1 MMKKSII
8 VFAVII
14 IFSVGVIVSGCIFVD
29 GQTGE
34 AALAEETIAG
44 DQAEAESLV
53 VGFRA
58 DASENLHWVNRYD
71 YSTGQTVSF
80 FKRGEMSK
88 KTTALFYDYIRFTGW
103 SAVPYYTR
111 LDYGKLD
118 GLQDKKIHAFYD
130 DIQQAATT
138 DGKKVQGEIRLADYI
153 DYYPVSF
160 RFQLG
165 SKIFSSN
172 NALTG
177 MKVYEERGI
186 LSSDTAKAYDSD
198 IALYAAFNKMFPIPV
213 IGNEYHQYTVSK
225 VKDYDYETELGYKM
239 EVKKLRGRDA
249 DYYEFDPI
257 IAIQEENIR
266 DSVEWDH
273 PDLGDAAYNLKN
285 RLLFIVNNRTAKGNP
300 VDTSQ
305 MKEGYGI
312 YELPVEI
319 VPEASLKKSPRS
331 RALPVPKPLPD
342 ELKMVY
348 PLDEKAEYVEMSLS
362 NDHRYL
368 AAFSVKD
375 ETYYVELIDAD
386 HWKSAGI
393 FELFPA
399 SEKMTYAWGD
409 DGCIAV
415 TNHNGYL
422 AVVVKTE
429 EDSSPYALLYQGE
442 VGGDIDKAFFDDKM
456 VVKKNSYAKYQYGI
470 DDGLAVAAKD
480 GKAALVQSLLVGEAQ
495 ADLRN
500 AELACLVIDESGVVY
515 RGRLTSN
522 LVDYEYDI
530 SWEELAEIGG
540 ILEKGSGK
548 KLKGKAI
555 EPVGSENW
563 AEWK

>member
-1 MMKKSII
+1 MKKSII
-8 VFAVII
+8 IFAMTI
-14 IFSVGVIVSGCIFVD
+14 IFSVGIIASGCMFVD

-34 AALAEETIAG
+34 AVLTEETITG
-44 DQAEAESLV
+44 DQAEAENLV

-58 DASENLHWVNRYD
+58 DSSENLHWVNRYD
-71 YSTGQTVSF
+71 YSTGQTISF
-80 FKRGEMSK
+80 FKRGEMRK
-88 KTTALFYDYIRFTGW
+88 KTTALFYDNIRFTGW

-111 LDYGKLD
+111 LDDDKLD

-130 DIQQAATT
+130 EIQQETLE
-138 DGKKVQGEIRLADYI
+138 DGRTEQGKIKLADYI
-153 DYYPVSF
+153 DYYPISF
-160 RFQLG
+160 QFQLG

-172 NALTG
+172 NALKG
-177 MKVYEERGI
+177 MKVYDARGL
-186 LSSDTAKAYDSD
+186 LSSDAIKAYDSD
-198 IALYAAFNKMFPIPV
+198 LALYAAFNNMFPIPV
-213 IGNEYHQYTVSK
+213 IESEYHQYKVSK
-225 VKDYDYETELGYKM
+225 VEDYDYETELGYKT
-239 EVKKLRGRDA
+239 EVKKLSGQA
-249 DYYEFDPI
+249 TDYYEFDPI
-257 IAIQEENIR
+257 IVIQEENIT
-266 DSVEWDH
+266 DGVEWGH
-273 PDLGDAAYNLKN
+273 PDLFDAAYNLKN
-285 RLLFIVNNRTAKGNP
+285 RLLFVVNNRTAKGNP

-375 ETYYVELIDAD
+375 GIYYVELIDAD
-386 HWKSAGI
+386 HWKSGGI

-415 TNHNGYL
+415 TNHDGYI
-422 AVVVKTE
+422 AVVAKTE
-429 EDSSPYALLYQGE
+429 GDRTPYALLYQGKA
-442 VGGDIDKAFFDDKM
+442 GGDIDRAFFDNKM
-456 VVKKNSYAKYQYGI
+456 IVKKNSYAKYQYGI
-470 DDGLAVAAKD
+470 DDGLAVAVKD

-500 AELACLVIDESGVVY
+500 AELACLVIDEGGVVY

-530 SWEELAEIGG
+530 SREELDEIDGVLDEG
-540 ILEKGSGK
+540 IGK
-548 KLKGKAI
+548 KLKGKTI
-555 EPVGSENW
+555 EPVRSENW
-563 AEWK
+563 DEWK